1 LRQVFPRSHKTKAS
15 PFPRTPFDATINNT
29 TQPIQSNA
37 PKSKGFFFFFN
48 LREISEI
55 DETHQMKNCGAIPHH
70 GTEGFLKG
78 FHENRTKKVESLS

>member
-1 LRQVFPRSHKTKAS
+1 MPQS
-15 PFPRTPFDATINNT
+15 T
-29 TQPIQSNA
+29 TQHSLFNPTLPNPRVS
-37 PKSKGFFFFFN
+37 FFFFN